1 MRRWHPDFQPARVV
15 SFAAGANGAA
25 FRSRRNWYGLKFRC
39 QLAGDGESVVGFE
52 FLVGD
57 LVPREKWD
65 ELGLPAVH

>member
-1 MRRWHPDFQPARVV
+1 MASGFQPARVV
-15 SFAAGANGAA
+15 SFAAAANGAA

-57 LVPREKWD
+57 LVPREKW
-65 ELGLPAVH
+65 GRAWPAGGALT